1 MIESLLAWFMLFLGL
16 LTGKPLLLIA
26 SAVYAVAA
34 HIGRLRKEDEGK

>member
-1 MIESLLAWFMLFLGL
+1 MIESILAWFMLFSGL

-34 HIGRLRKEDEGK
+34 RISKLRKEDEK